1 MLGYSK
7 LSDLYNL
14 SKNILENNLTDLISK
29 LEDMY
34 QRGSETSKIL
44 EDLMNI
50 INWSCKLK
58 INSNLMKDEF
68 LTEDD
73 KNFASYVTQYDHGK
87 LNIFWQSLIKGYDE
101 IKISPHPHSTLEM
114 ILLRCAFLLN
124 DNPSDTS
131 EEKKKPEIIQKEEK
145 SSPNLDQAIENKVD
159 ASIKILLKERIE
171 IHQSFF
177 QFYGKNFSPLMAGII
192 IEQCEVV
199 YFSEKEKKLKIN
211 VLTDSFQ
218 GSEELKQNFNK
229 DFELDITVKK
239 NIENLESIKIL
250 YKKEL
255 IEQETK
261 TDDFKKVLAKFPN
274 AKIIDIEDI
283 ERGDENDG

>member
-1 MLGYSK
+1 
-7 LSDLYNL
+7 
-14 SKNILENNLTDLISK
+14 
-29 LEDMY
+29 
-34 QRGSETSKIL
+34 
-44 EDLMNI
+44 MNI

-58 INSNLMKDEF
+58 INSNLIKDEF

-124 DNPSDTS
+124 DNPSDTL

-145 SSPNLDQAIENKVD
+145 SSPNLDQAIENKMD
-159 ASIKILLKERIE
+159 AGIKISLKERIE

-199 YFSEKEKKLKIN
+199 YFSEREKKLKIN